1 MPSEY
6 QILVAHV
13 KSFYT
18 LSNNKIF
25 VFNNEK
31 NNNELYLTYNIVY
44 TEAASKKLPNTISIH
59 RKKQTNTL
67 YTLNAMNKLITEE
80 NNGVFDKTFQLNW
93 EFYKNSLIITNEV
106 SVKIIPLKI
115 FDIISWFFRDLIY
128 SYTRISYDCLV
139 SSGTKWIS

>member
-1 MPSEY
+1 MKDTQLLCTFSVPTDY
-6 QILVAHV
+6 KLLVEQV

-18 LSNNKIF
+18 LTNNKIF

-31 NNNELYLTYNIVY
+31 NNNELYLTYNILNSEF
-44 TEAASKKLPNTISIH
+44 TRKKLPNTISIH

-80 NNGVFDKTFQLNW
+80 NNGVFDKTYQLNW
-93 EFYKNSLIITNEV
+93 EYYNNSLIITNEI

-115 FDIISWFFRDLIY
+115 FDIIS
-128 SYTRISYDCLV
+128 
-139 SSGTKWIS
+139 